1 MRPRKATVLAP
12 EAYESPSVQSLGDDE
27 LDAVLGVTFKIPGQ
41 PLTQACFVIPNVV
54 GNIMPAKLNDTV
66 FKQVVLNALQSQF
79 GLGVR
84 IQLCNS

>member
-1 MRPRKATVLAP
+1 MRPRKAAVLAP

-41 PLTQACFVIPNVV
+41 PLTQVCFVVPNAV
-54 GNIMPAKLNDTV
+54 GNILPARLNDTV
-66 FKQVVLNALQSQF
+66 FKQALLSALQSKF